1 MLLILGIGGALIY
14 EEIKLIRDRNK
25 SYQNTTV
32 TNLAKISQ
40 DAVVAG
46 DKLFLLDYLKIIK
59 KTNSL
64 ITYAFVVN
72 TRSRIIAHTDIDK
85 IDTLD
90 EESTGKQALYAMG
103 LAKNLLY
110 IGDGYVIDYSVPMLS
125 GQNRVGYVRVGYSKK
140 AIDKELKDSMTQAV
154 LRFLPVVGLA
164 FVIGFI
170 GSFLVASSIA
180 SPIERLSRGAR
191 QLGAGDWKVRV
202 DIRSNDEL
210 GELAQE
216 FNQMAE
222 KLGEIDQLKDDF
234 VSAVSHELRS
244 PLTSIKGYINFVLQG
259 ATGPLNNKLKNYLEI
274 VQQNTMR
281 LSQFV
286 DDILDVAKIK
296 AGKMYLENKY
306 FSLHQM
312 VDNLVAL
319 FQPQKEQ
326 KQIQT
331 GITIPDDLPRLYGD
345 EGKIVQVL
353 TNLMSNAFKFTPEK
367 GRIDI
372 IAIHPYMDEGKKMVR
387 ISVRDSGI
395 GIPKEKIKMVF
406 QKFEQ
411 VKGTRDQVAGP
422 KGTGLGLTISKGLI
436 EAHGGRIWIESEPG
450 QGATFHFTLPMGG

>member
-1 MLLILGIGGALIY
+1 
-14 EEIKLIRDRNK
+14 
-25 SYQNTTV
+25 
-32 TNLAKISQ
+32 
-40 DAVVAG
+40 
-46 DKLFLLDYLKIIK
+46 
-59 KTNSL
+59 
-64 ITYAFVVN
+64 
-72 TRSRIIAHTDIDK
+72 
-85 IDTLD
+85 
-90 EESTGKQALYAMG
+90 
-103 LAKNLLY
+103 
-110 IGDGYVIDYSVPMLS
+110 
-125 GQNRVGYVRVGYSKK
+125 
-140 AIDKELKDSMTQAV
+140 
-154 LRFLPVVGLA
+154 
-164 FVIGFI
+164 
-170 GSFLVASSIA
+170 
-180 SPIERLSRGAR
+180 
-191 QLGAGDWKVRV
+191 
-202 DIRSNDEL
+202 
-210 GELAQE
+210 
-216 FNQMAE
+216 
-222 KLGEIDQLKDDF
+222 
-234 VSAVSHELRS
+234 
-244 PLTSIKGYINFVLQG
+244 
-259 ATGPLNNKLKNYLEI
+259 
-274 VQQNTMR
+274 
-281 LSQFV
+281 
-286 DDILDVAKIK
+286 
-296 AGKMYLENKY
+296 MYLENKY